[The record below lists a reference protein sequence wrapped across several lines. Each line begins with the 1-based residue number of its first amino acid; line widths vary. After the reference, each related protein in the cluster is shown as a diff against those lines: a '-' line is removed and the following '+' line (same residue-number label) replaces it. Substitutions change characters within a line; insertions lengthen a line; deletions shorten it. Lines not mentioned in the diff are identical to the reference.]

1 MATFAD
7 IQKLKT
13 TLIRKAKSGSGF
25 LAPITAPVVD
35 ESFVGVGGVLAEL
48 PTDYFDLGWLSNDG
62 MSFARDQS
70 SSDVT
75 SFGSVTPTRSDVT
88 SDTETVTVV
97 AQETKL
103 DTIGLYTGVD
113 TVSIKTPGANG
124 AVMVRKPATPT
135 TRHYRGFF
143 ISKDD
148 GDFGDIYIARVMPRV
163 KVTSFSEQA
172 YGGGDD
178 PISWGVTLTGYMDPD
193 EGFATGYLFGGPGWN
208 ALLDDMG
215 FDATNVTAAPVTP

>member
-1 MATFAD
+1 MATFAE
-7 IQKLKT
+7 IQDLKT
-13 TLIRKAKSGSGF
+13 TLIRKAKSGSGY
-25 LAPITAPVVD
+25 LAPITAPVID
-35 ESFVGVGGVLAEL
+35 ETFVGAGGVLAAL
-48 PTDYFDLGWLSNDG
+48 PPAYFDLGWLSNDG

-70 SSDVT
+70 TSDVT

-97 AQETKL
+97 AQETKMS
-103 DTIGLYTGVD
+103 TIGLYTGVD
-113 TVSIKTPGANG
+113 PAALVPGTNG
-124 AVMVRKPATPT
+124 AVFVKKPATPT

-163 KVTSFSEQA
+163 KVTNFGEQA

-178 PISWGVTLTGYMDPD
+178 PISWGVTLTGYNDPE

-215 FDATNVTAAPVTP
+215 FSTAGVTGLNP

>member
-1 MATFAD
+1 MATFAE
-7 IQKLKT
+7 IQTLKT
-13 TLIRKAKSGSGF
+13 TLIRKAKSGSGY

-35 ESFVGVGGVLAEL
+35 ETFVGVGGVLAEL
-48 PTDYFDLGWLSNDG
+48 PAGYFDLGWLSNDG

-70 SSDVT
+70 TSDVT

-97 AQETKL
+97 AQETKM
-103 DTIGLYTGVD
+103 DTIGLYTGAE
-113 TVSIKTPGANG
+113 TVALKPGANG
-124 AVMVRKPATPT
+124 AVFIKKPVTPT

-163 KVTSFSEQA
+163 KVTSFSGQA

-178 PISWGVTLTGYMDPD
+178 PISWGVTLMGYNDPD

-208 ALLDDMG
+208 GLLEDMG
-215 FDATNVTAAPVTP
+215 FDASAVTPTP